1 MKANIFIFLSLILI
15 FVSPR
20 TFYHSKVYIAMDEV
34 LKEVY
39 VNENKIPLTNIKNL
53 DDKDT
58 VKELDLVLFPGDEIK
73 IVGANSDKA
82 LKVLEAASSVAKS
95 IGKTANNFFKSLFIQ
110 KNSKKT
116 NLKNKKGFWDFFGF
130 PTSTENKNKVTT
142 KTAEKETPIDYSAKG
157 YATKKDPVGLAVT
170 IDFVDQKGN
179 RKKLVSNGD
188 WYCNDGETVLEAY
201 IGNTTTWANW
211 RGTKISDEAYV
222 IWGAGL
228 PNLVQCKLVLPNIEP
243 EQKQQQKV
251 QQQQQAQ
258 QQAQQQQAQQQVQQQ
273 TKQQAQQQTKQQTKQ
288 QAKPQPPFQQQA
300 KQQQAKQQ
308 QAKQQQ
314 TKQQQQPKQQ
324 QRNQQPQQ
332 VASNVTDFDVSLAAL
347 GSYLDD
353 VVRTLPDDY
362 NDVKQVY
369 TEVVKP
375 EEGSIDF
382 DSIAK
387 VTDKTDVASN
397 ISLTNNS
404 QVVS

>member
-1 MKANIFIFLSLILI
+1 
-15 FVSPR
+15 
-20 TFYHSKVYIAMDEV
+20 MDEV

-39 VNENKIPLTNIKNL
+39 INENKIPLTNVKNL

-82 LKVLEAASSVAKS
+82 LKVLEAAGSVAKS
-95 IGKTANNFFKSLFIQ
+95 IANSANNFFKSLFIQ
-110 KNSKKT
+110 KKSKKT
-116 NLKNKKGFWDFFGF
+116 NLQNKKGFWDFFGF
-130 PTSTENKNKVTT
+130 PSTSENKNKVTA
-142 KTAEKETPIDYSAKG
+142 KTAEKETKIDYTAKG

-179 RKKLVSNGD
+179 RKTIVSNGD

-211 RGTKISDEAYV
+211 RGTNISDEAYV

-243 EQKQQQKV
+243 EQT
-251 QQQQQAQ
+251 QQQAQ

-273 TKQQAQQQTKQQTKQ
+273 AQQQAQQQTKQQTKQ
-288 QAKPQPPFQQQA
+288 QAQQPPFQQQT
-300 KQQQAKQQ
+300 
-308 QAKQQQ
+308 KQQQ
-314 TKQQQQPKQQ
+314 TKQQQTKQQQTKQQQTKQQQPKQQ
-324 QRNQQPQQ
+324 QRQQAQPTT
-332 VASNVTDFDVSLAAL
+332 SNATDFDVTLGVL

-362 NDVKQVY
+362 NDVKEVY

-382 DSIAK
+382 DSIAQ

-397 ISLTNNS
+397 ISLTNNT

>member
-1 MKANIFIFLSLILI
+1 MKTNIFIFLSLILI

-130 PTSTENKNKVTT
+130 PTTTENKNKVTT

-243 EQKQQQKV
+243 EQKQQQKA

-258 QQAQQQQAQQQVQQQ
+258 QQQSQQQVQQQ

-300 KQQQAKQQ
+300 KQQQTKQQ
-308 QAKQQQ
+308 QTKQQQ

>member
-1 MKANIFIFLSLILI
+1 
-15 FVSPR
+15 
-20 TFYHSKVYIAMDEV
+20 MDEV

-243 EQKQQQKV
+243 EQKQQQ
-251 QQQQQAQ
+251 QAQ
-258 QQAQQQQAQQQVQQQ
+258 QQAQQQ

>member
-258 QQAQQQQAQQQVQQQ
+258 QQAQQQQSQQQVQQQ

-288 QAKPQPPFQQQA
+288 QAKPQPPF
-300 KQQQAKQQ
+300 QQQAKQQ

>member
-1 MKANIFIFLSLILI
+1 
-15 FVSPR
+15 
-20 TFYHSKVYIAMDEV
+20 MDEV

-82 LKVLEAASSVAKS
+82 LKVLEAAGSVAKS
-95 IGKTANNFFKSLFIQ
+95 IANSANNFFKSLFIQ
-110 KNSKKT
+110 KKSKKT
-116 NLKNKKGFWDFFGF
+116 NLQNKKGFWDFFGF
-130 PTSTENKNKVTT
+130 PSTSENKNKVTA
-142 KTAEKETPIDYSAKG
+142 KTAEKETKIDYTAKG

-211 RGTKISDEAYV
+211 RGTNISDEAYV

-243 EQKQQQKV
+243 EQT
-251 QQQQQAQ
+251 QQQAQQ

-273 TKQQAQQQTKQQTKQ
+273 AQQQAQQQTKQQTKQ
-288 QAKPQPPFQQQA
+288 QAKPQPPFQQQT
-300 KQQQAKQQ
+300 KQQQP
-308 QAKQQQ
+308 KQQQ
-314 TKQQQQPKQQ
+314 TKQQQRQQAQPTT
-324 QRNQQPQQ
+324 
-332 VASNVTDFDVSLAAL
+332 SNATDFDVTLGVL

-362 NDVKQVY
+362 NDVKEVY

-382 DSIAK
+382 DSIAQ

-397 ISLTNNS
+397 ISLTNNT

>member
-130 PTSTENKNKVTT
+130 PTTTENKNKVTT

-258 QQAQQQQAQQQVQQQ
+258 QQAQQQQSQQQVQQQ

-288 QAKPQPPFQQQA
+288 QAKPQPPF
-300 KQQQAKQQ
+300 QQQAKQQ

>member
-308 QAKQQQ
+308 Q

>member
-1 MKANIFIFLSLILI
+1 
-15 FVSPR
+15 
-20 TFYHSKVYIAMDEV
+20 MDEV

-130 PTSTENKNKVTT
+130 PTTTENKNKVTT

-243 EQKQQQKV
+243 EQKQQQKA

-258 QQAQQQQAQQQVQQQ
+258 QQQSQQQVQQQ

-288 QAKPQPPFQQQA
+288 QAKPQPPFQQQAKQQQA

>member
-1 MKANIFIFLSLILI
+1 MKTNIFIFLSLILI

-179 RKKLVSNGD
+179 RKNLVSNGD

-243 EQKQQQKV
+243 EQKQQQKA
-251 QQQQQAQ
+251 QQQQAQ
-258 QQAQQQQAQQQVQQQ
+258 QQQSQQQVQQQ

-288 QAKPQPPFQQQA
+288 QAKPQPPF
-300 KQQQAKQQ
+300 QQQAKQQ

>member
-1 MKANIFIFLSLILI
+1 
-15 FVSPR
+15 
-20 TFYHSKVYIAMDEV
+20 MDEV

-39 VNENKIPLTNIKNL
+39 INENKIPLTNVKNL

-82 LKVLEAASSVAKS
+82 LKVLEAAGSVAKS
-95 IGKTANNFFKSLFIQ
+95 IANSANNFFRSLFIQ
-110 KNSKKT
+110 KKSKKT

-130 PTSTENKNKVTT
+130 PSTSENKNKVTA
-142 KTAEKETPIDYSAKG
+142 KTAEKETKIDYTAKG

-179 RKKLVSNGD
+179 RKTLVSNGD

-211 RGTKISDEAYV
+211 RGTNISDEAYV

-243 EQKQQQKV
+243 EQT
-251 QQQQQAQ
+251 
-258 QQAQQQQAQQQVQQQ
+258 QQQ
-273 TKQQAQQQTKQQTKQ
+273 TKQQTQQQAQQQTKQQTKQ
-288 QAKPQPPFQQQA
+288 QQT
-300 KQQQAKQQ
+300 
-308 QAKQQQ
+308 KQQQ
-314 TKQQQQPKQQ
+314 TKQQQPKQQ
-324 QRNQQPQQ
+324 QRQQAQPTT
-332 VASNVTDFDVSLAAL
+332 SNATDFDVTLGVL

-362 NDVKQVY
+362 NDVKEVY

-382 DSIAK
+382 DSIAQ

-397 ISLTNNS
+397 ISLTNNT

>member
-1 MKANIFIFLSLILI
+1 
-15 FVSPR
+15 
-20 TFYHSKVYIAMDEV
+20 MDEV

-95 IGKTANNFFKSLFIQ
+95 IGKSANNFFKSLFIQ

-243 EQKQQQKV
+243 EQKQQQKT
-251 QQQQQAQ
+251 QQQKA
-258 QQAQQQQAQQQVQQQ
+258 QQQ

-288 QAKPQPPFQQQA
+288 QAKQQPPFQQQA
-300 KQQQAKQQ
+300 KQQQTKQQAKQQPPFQQQTKQQ

-314 TKQQQQPKQQ
+314 TKQQQTKQQ
-324 QRNQQPQQ
+324 QTKQQAQQ
-332 VASNVTDFDVSLAAL
+332 VTSNVTDFDVSLSTL

-353 VVRTLPDDY
+353 VVKTLPDDY

>member
-1 MKANIFIFLSLILI
+1 
-15 FVSPR
+15 
-20 TFYHSKVYIAMDEV
+20 MDEV

-39 VNENKIPLTNIKNL
+39 INENKIPLTNVKNL

-82 LKVLEAASSVAKS
+82 LKVLEAAGSVAKS
-95 IGKTANNFFKSLFIQ
+95 IANSANNFFRSLFIQ
-110 KNSKKT
+110 KKSKKT
-116 NLKNKKGFWDFFGF
+116 NLQNKKGFWDFFGF
-130 PTSTENKNKVTT
+130 PSTSENKNKVTA
-142 KTAEKETPIDYSAKG
+142 KTAEKETKIDYTAKG

-179 RKKLVSNGD
+179 RKTLVSNGD

-243 EQKQQQKV
+243 EQKQQQKA

-258 QQAQQQQAQQQVQQQ
+258 QQQSQQQVQQQ